1 MLNSYSFNYKTDM
14 QRRQFINTS
23 LLSAGALAL
32 FNNSGF
38 ARLMAQ
44 TPYVF
49 KPLRNN
55 MGIFTERGGT
65 IAWLSNT
72 DGIVVVDA
80 EFPDTSPHVI
90 AELQKMSPDKP
101 FQWLINT
108 HHHGD
113 HTSGNI
119 AFKGLVKKVAAHAN
133 SLANQKAVAVA
144 ANNED
149 KQLYPD
155 NTFTDQW
162 RTKIGN
168 ESIHAYYW
176 GPGHTNGDAMI
187 HFENANI
194 VHTGDLVFNRRY
206 PVVDPAHGASIK
218 NWSVTLQMAQKQFSK
233 DTLFVFGH
241 AFDPEKVTGNMDDI
255 KAMQNYMDRLADF
268 AIAQIKAG
276 KSKDEFTAATAIPGV
291 TDWQGT
297 GIKASLSAAYDE
309 FSKG

>member
-1 MLNSYSFNYKTDM
+1 MH
-14 QRRQFINTS
+14 RRQFINAG
-23 LLSAGALAL
+23 LLSAGAIAL
-32 FNNSGF
+32 LNNNGF
-38 ARLMAQ
+38 AAILADPTYR
-44 TPYVF
+44 F
-49 KPLRNN
+49 RPLRSN

-65 IAWLSNT
+65 IAWLSNQ

-80 EFPDTSPHVI
+80 EFPDTAPHVI
-90 AELQKMSPDKP
+90 EELKKQSDKP

-119 AFKGLVKKVAAHAN
+119 AFKGLVKNVAAHEN
-133 SLANQKAVAVA
+133 SLANQKRVA
-144 ANNED
+144 AKNNSDD

-155 NTFTDQW
+155 TTFSTEWKMKAGD
-162 RTKIGN
+162 
-168 ESIHAYYW
+168 EHIHAYYW

-206 PVVDPAHGASIK
+206 PVVDPSAGASIR
-218 NWSVTLQMAQKQFSK
+218 NWSVVLGRAQKQFNK

-241 AFDPEKVTGNMDDI
+241 AFDPQKITGSMDDI

-268 AIAQIKAG
+268 VTAQIKAG
-276 KSKDEFTAATAIPGV
+276 KTKDEVLAATSIPGV
-291 TDWQGT
+291 TDWQGN
-297 GIKASLSAAYDE
+297 GIKGSLGAAYDE
-309 FSKG
+309 LAPNRLKGEDKQ